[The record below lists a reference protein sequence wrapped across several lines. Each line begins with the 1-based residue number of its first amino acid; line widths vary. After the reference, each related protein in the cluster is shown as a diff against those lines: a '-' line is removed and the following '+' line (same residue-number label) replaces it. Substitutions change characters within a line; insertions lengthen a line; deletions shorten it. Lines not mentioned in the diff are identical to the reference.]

1 MKILLAED
9 DHQIAQ
15 SLTEALTDQ
24 HYLVD
29 TAVDGQEGWDYVAA
43 FAYDLLIL
51 DVTLPKLDGISLC
64 RRLRSQG
71 NQVPVMMLTARD
83 TSVDKVVGLDAGADD
98 YVIKP
103 YNLQELYA
111 RVRALLR
118 RGSSPLS
125 TLLEWGKLQVNP
137 NLHQA
142 TYNKQLLQLTPKEY
156 CLLELLVRSGGKV
169 LSRSIIIE
177 NLWSF
182 DEPPTEDAVK
192 ALVKRLRQKL
202 KQAGACDDFVTTA
215 YGFGYHLKDFAT
227 TTLV

>member
-15 SLTEALTDQ
+15 SLTEALSDQ

-29 TAVDGQEGWDYVAA
+29 TANDGQEGWDYVTA

-64 RRLRSQG
+64 RKLRSQG
-71 NQVPVMMLTARD
+71 NRVPVMLLTARD
-83 TSVDKVVGLDAGADD
+83 TAADKVVGLDAGADD

-118 RGSSPLS
+118 RGNTPLS
-125 TLLEWGKLQVNP
+125 TLLEWGNLQVNP

-142 TYNKQLLQLTPKEY
+142 TYDKQLLQLTPKEY

-169 LSRSIIIE
+169 LSRSAIIE

-215 YGFGYHLKDFAT
+215 YGFGYHLKDFAN
-227 TTLV
+227 TTLL

>member
-9 DHQIAQ
+9 DCRIAQ
-15 SLTEALTDQ
+15 SLTEALADQ

-29 TAVDGQEGWDYVAA
+29 AVANGQEGWDFVTA
-43 FAYDLLIL
+43 FNYDLLIL

-83 TSVDKVVGLDAGADD
+83 TAVDKVEGLDAGADD
-98 YVIKP
+98 YVVKP
-103 YNLQELYA
+103 YNLQELSA
-111 RVRALLR
+111 RIRALLR

-142 TYNKQLLQLTPKEY
+142 TYDQQLLQLTPKEY
-156 CLLELLVRSGGKV
+156 CLLELLARSGGKV
-169 LSRSIIIE
+169 LSRGIIIE
-177 NLWSF
+177 SLWSF

-202 KQAGACDDFVTTA
+202 KLAGACDDFVTTA
-215 YGFGYHLKDFAT
+215 YGFGYHLKEFGN
-227 TTLV
+227 TTLL